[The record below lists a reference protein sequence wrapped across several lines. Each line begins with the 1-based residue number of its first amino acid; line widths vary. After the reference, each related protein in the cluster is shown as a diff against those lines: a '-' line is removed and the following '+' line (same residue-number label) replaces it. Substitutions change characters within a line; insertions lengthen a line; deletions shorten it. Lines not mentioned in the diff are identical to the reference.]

1 MDKAKKNKI
10 ESNGWKVGDV
20 DQFLGLDS
28 AEMAIVEMKMA
39 LAKTLIEKRK
49 QSKITQI
56 NMAKLIGSSQSRVAK
71 IEKAD
76 PTVSIELMLKSLLR
90 LGTTKKQNSRT
101 YNTF

>member
-1 MDKAKKNKI
+1 MDKTKKKAI
-10 ESNGWKVGDV
+10 ENNGWKVGEI

-71 IEKAD
+71 IEKGD
-76 PTVSIELMLKSLLR
+76 STVSIELMLKSLFS
-90 LGTTKKQNSRT
+90 LGATKKEIAKVIA
-101 YNTF
+101 

>member
-10 ESNGWKVGDV
+10 ESNGWKVGDI

-90 LGTTKKQNSRT
+90 LGTTKKEIAKAIL
-101 YNTF
+101 

>member
-1 MDKAKKNKI
+1 MDKTKKKTIENK
-10 ESNGWKVGDV
+10 GWNVGDI

-49 QSKITQI
+49 KSKITQI

-71 IEKAD
+71 IEKGD
-76 PTVSIELMLKSLLR
+76 STVSIELMLKSLFS
-90 LGTTKKQNSRT
+90 LGATKKEIAKVIA
-101 YNTF
+101 

>member
-1 MDKAKKNKI
+1 MEKAKKNKI
-10 ESNGWKVGDV
+10 ESKGWKVGDI

-49 QSKITQI
+49 KSKITQI

-76 PTVSIELMLKSLLR
+76 PTVSIELMLKSLLS
-90 LGTTKKQNSRT
+90 LGTTRKEIAKAIL
-101 YNTF
+101 

>member
-1 MDKAKKNKI
+1 MEKAKKNKI
-10 ESNGWKVGDV
+10 ESKGWKVGDI

-39 LAKTLIEKRK
+39 LAKALIEKRK

-76 PTVSIELMLKSLLR
+76 PTVSIELMLKSLLS
-90 LGTTKKQNSRT
+90 LGTTRKEIAKAIL
-101 YNTF
+101 

>member
-1 MDKAKKNKI
+1 MDKTKKKAIENK
-10 ESNGWKVGDV
+10 GWKVGDI

-49 QSKITQI
+49 KSKITQI

-71 IEKAD
+71 IEKGD
-76 PTVSIELMLKSLLR
+76 STVSIELMLKSLFS
-90 LGTTKKQNSRT
+90 LGATKKEIAKVIT
-101 YNTF
+101 

>member
-1 MDKAKKNKI
+1 MDKTKKKAIENK
-10 ESNGWKVGDV
+10 GWKVGDI

-71 IEKAD
+71 IEKGD
-76 PTVSIELMLKSLLR
+76 STVSIELMLKSLFS
-90 LGTTKKQNSRT
+90 LGATKKEIAKVIA
-101 YNTF
+101 

>member
-1 MDKAKKNKI
+1 MDKTKKKAI
-10 ESNGWKVGDV
+10 ENNGWKVGEI

-49 QSKITQI
+49 KSKITQI

-71 IEKAD
+71 IEKGD
-76 PTVSIELMLKSLLR
+76 STVSIELMLKSLFS
-90 LGTTKKQNSRT
+90 LGATKKEIAKVIA
-101 YNTF
+101 

>member
-1 MDKAKKNKI
+1 MDKTKKKAIENK
-10 ESNGWKVGDV
+10 GWKVGDI

-49 QSKITQI
+49 KSKITQI

-71 IEKAD
+71 IEKGD
-76 PTVSIELMLKSLLR
+76 STVSIELMLKSLFS
-90 LGTTKKQNSRT
+90 LGATKKEIAKVIA
-101 YNTF
+101 

>member
-1 MDKAKKNKI
+1 MEKTKKKKI
-10 ESNGWKVGDV
+10 ENKGWKVGDI

-28 AEMAIVEMKMA
+28 AEMAIVEMKIA

-71 IEKAD
+71 IEKGD
-76 PTVSIELMLKSLLR
+76 STVSLELMLKSLFS
-90 LGTTKKQNSRT
+90 LGATKKEIAKVIA
-101 YNTF
+101 

>member
-10 ESNGWKVGDV
+10 ESNGWKVGDI

-76 PTVSIELMLKSLLR
+76 PTVSIELMLKSLLS
-90 LGTTKKQNSRT
+90 LGTTKKEIAKAIL
-101 YNTF
+101 

>member
-10 ESNGWKVGDV
+10 ESNGWKVGDI
-20 DQFLGLDS
+20 DQFLGLDA

-49 QSKITQI
+49 QSKISQI

-76 PTVSIELMLKSLLR
+76 PTVSIELMLKSLLS
-90 LGTTKKQNSRT
+90 LGTTKKEIAKAIL
-101 YNTF
+101 

>member
-1 MDKAKKNKI
+1 MDKAKKKAIENK
-10 ESNGWKVGDV
+10 GWKVGDI

-49 QSKITQI
+49 KSKITQI

-71 IEKAD
+71 IEKGD
-76 PTVSIELMLKSLLR
+76 STVSIELMLKSLFS
-90 LGTTKKQNSRT
+90 LGATKKEIAKVIA
-101 YNTF
+101 

>member
-1 MDKAKKNKI
+1 MEKTKKKAIENK
-10 ESNGWKVGDV
+10 GWKVGDI

-28 AEMAIVEMKMA
+28 AEMAIVEMKIA

-71 IEKAD
+71 IEKGD
-76 PTVSIELMLKSLLR
+76 PTVSLELMLKSLFS
-90 LGTTKKQNSRT
+90 LGATKKEIAKVIA
-101 YNTF
+101 

>member
-1 MDKAKKNKI
+1 MDKTKKNKI
-10 ESNGWKVGDV
+10 ESKGWKVGDI

-49 QSKITQI
+49 QSKMTQI

-76 PTVSIELMLKSLLR
+76 STVSIELMLKSLLS
-90 LGTTKKQNSRT
+90 LGTTKKEIAKAIL
-101 YNTF
+101 

>member
-1 MDKAKKNKI
+1 MDKTKKNKI
-10 ESNGWKVGDV
+10 ESKGWKVGDI

-49 QSKITQI
+49 QSKLTQI

-76 PTVSIELMLKSLLR
+76 STVSIELMLKSLLS
-90 LGTTKKQNSRT
+90 LGTTKKEIAKAIL
-101 YNTF
+101 

>member
-1 MDKAKKNKI
+1 MEKTKKKAIENK
-10 ESNGWKVGDV
+10 GWKVGDI

-28 AEMAIVEMKMA
+28 AEMAIVEMKIA

-71 IEKAD
+71 IEKGD
-76 PTVSIELMLKSLLR
+76 STVSLELMLKSLFS
-90 LGTTKKQNSRT
+90 LGATKKEIAKVIA
-101 YNTF
+101 

>member
-1 MDKAKKNKI
+1 MDKTKKKAIENK
-10 ESNGWKVGDV
+10 GWKVGDI

-49 QSKITQI
+49 KSKITQI

-71 IEKAD
+71 IEKGD
-76 PTVSIELMLKSLLR
+76 STVSIELMLKSLFS
-90 LGTTKKQNSRT
+90 LGATKKEIAKVLA
-101 YNTF
+101 